1 MIADSI
7 IAFQDTYDQR
17 IYAVGKG
24 PSATTVEAPLTAIT
38 QGSSLMIQ
46 GKVTDISPGTEEY
59 ALRARFPHGVP
70 AVSDASQSDWMGYVY
85 MQKER
90 PTNTIGVNVSL
101 SVLDSNGNT
110 YNIGNATTDAS
121 AAYSLMWQPPILG
134 KYTIF
139 ASFAGT
145 NSYYPSSAETAV
157 GVVEAPQAAPAATAT
172 PTLAP
177 TATPTATPTASP
189 TASPSPA
196 PSPPGQGLGT
206 EYYVAIAAVVI
217 VVIIAAVAV
226 FLRRRK

>member
-1 MIADSI
+1 
-7 IAFQDTYDQR
+7 
-17 IYAVGKG
+17 
-24 PSATTVEAPLTAIT
+24 
-38 QGSSLMIQ
+38 MIQ
-46 GKVTDISPGTEEY
+46 GKVTDVSPGTEEY

-90 PTNTIGVNVSL
+90 PTNTIGVNVTL

-121 AAYSLMWQPPILG
+121 GAYSLMWQPSILG

-157 GVVEAPQAAPAATAT
+157 GVVEAQRKLLQLQQQRQRLHLLPRQQRRQ
-172 PTLAP
+172 LR
-177 TATPTATPTASP
+177 
-189 TASPSPA
+189 
-196 PSPPGQGLGT
+196 
-206 EYYVAIAAVVI
+206 
-217 VVIIAAVAV
+217 
-226 FLRRRK
+226 LRRLRLRQRHLRQDKD